1 MVFESNTVFLVD
13 DHVLVRRGLA
23 DLIEAST
30 PLKVVGQAGSLE
42 KALPLISKS
51 RPTVVTMDLMLP
63 GLSGTAAVRELLSR
77 CPGTSILIVSA
88 RLDSGE
94 LHSLLKMGVLGYIT
108 KDAAGPVVSNALM
121 EAAAGRSYLCPDS
134 AICLARG
141 IRENKRQSVDLSQR
155 LQEVLEYIAAGKTTR
170 EIADEM
176 ILSPK
181 TVEKYRSQIL
191 RKLDARNQIEAIQKA
206 VELGLLSQQSR
217 R

>member
-1 MVFESNTVFLVD
+1 MFVHGYAYQFLLFSNV
-13 DHVLVRRGLA
+13 
-23 DLIEAST
+23 SSY
-30 PLKVVGQAGSLE
+30 QA
-42 KALPLISKS
+42 
-51 RPTVVTMDLMLP
+51 
-63 GLSGTAAVRELLSR
+63 
-77 CPGTSILIVSA
+77 
-88 RLDSGE
+88 
-94 LHSLLKMGVLGYIT
+94 
-108 KDAAGPVVSNALM
+108 
-121 EAAAGRSYLCPDS
+121 
-134 AICLARG
+134 
-141 IRENKRQSVDLSQR
+141 DLSQR

>member
-1 MVFESNTVFLVD
+1 
-13 DHVLVRRGLA
+13 
-23 DLIEAST
+23 
-30 PLKVVGQAGSLE
+30 
-42 KALPLISKS
+42 
-51 RPTVVTMDLMLP
+51 
-63 GLSGTAAVRELLSR
+63 
-77 CPGTSILIVSA
+77 
-88 RLDSGE
+88 
-94 LHSLLKMGVLGYIT
+94 
-108 KDAAGPVVSNALM
+108 M